1 MEKNDLRRKVIA
13 TVLTTIVLC
22 AALGVAVWLLLT
34 SGVFTGTVKW
44 LMLGCCALLA
54 IAIVG
59 FLHSKVAE
67 IRALRLCVRD
77 TSPVKPGKG
86 VVPEAASSQPEH
98 TEPENAAEK
107 EAPAVQPKPEKPARS
122 ARPARAESA
131 QRRKATRTEAAAA
144 QPAVPVSAP
153 APAPQPAAAPA
164 PAPAPVQETAEPE

>member
-107 EAPAVQPKPEKPARS
+107 
-122 ARPARAESA
+122 
-131 QRRKATRTEAAAA
+131 
-144 QPAVPVSAP
+144 
-153 APAPQPAAAPA
+153 
-164 PAPAPVQETAEPE
+164 